1 MARFLALMPLG
12 LLGLTSVV
20 ATGCDDPDVAP
31 DAAPVPPDMQP
42 AGPPP
47 GFPAVLEIAA
57 AQATITVPFTAS
69 ASGSASAP
77 FGSVA
82 MTSDAG
88 TLQIDG
94 TSLASFVY
102 MTVPFA
108 GYVLYQGFAVGP
120 QRWDVFWLYCQGTGL
135 AHIYDE
141 GVGGP
146 ELFVRPASGTCN
158 GTDAV
163 AAVPVSLPALALP
176 APRPFG
182 GYTVTGPDV
191 TVTADGTG
199 SLTLDGR
206 TLPLVVF
213 GEVDC
218 STICGAPGWYELHS
232 IVWDEAQRRVI
243 FLIVYLING
252 RPNQVQLTY
261 ARSLPDLGDPI
272 GTRNLAAS
280 WTARGSR
287 SSGNSAT
294 SSTEPARLPSGAPPL
309 GVPPPALR

>member
-1 MARFLALMPLG
+1 MARRLALLFLG
-12 LLGLTSVV
+12 FTAVL
-20 ATGCDDPDVAP
+20 APGCGDPEAAP
-31 DAAPVPPDMQP
+31 DAAPPPDARP
-42 AGPPP
+42 RDPPP
-47 GFPAVLEIAA
+47 GFPAMLAIAA

-69 ASGSASAP
+69 ASGAASPP

-82 MTSDAG
+82 MTRDVG

-94 TSLASFVY
+94 TSLASFLY

-108 GYVLYQGFAVGP
+108 GYVLYQGFAVGAG
-120 QRWDVFWLYCQGTGL
+120 RWDVFWLYCQGTGL

-141 GVGGP
+141 GISGP
-146 ELFVRPASGTCN
+146 ELFVRPASGSCN

-163 AAVPVSLPALALP
+163 ATAQVALPALAMP
-176 APRPFG
+176 APVPFG

-191 TVTADGTG
+191 TVHADGTG

-232 IVWDEAQRRVI
+232 IVWDEAQRRAI
-243 FLIVYLING
+243 FLIVYLIND
-252 RPNQVQLTY
+252 RTDVVQLTY

-272 GTRNLAAS
+272 GTRNLQAR
-280 WTARGSR
+280 WTARVSR
-287 SSGNSAT
+287 SSASSA
-294 SSTEPARLPSGAPPL
+294 ERPSGAPPL